1 MNSLFNTKASLKCLL
16 ETHKNTLSKE
26 IYDYLNS
33 LIELEFSVVE
43 EYLSKSDID
52 KISDTSLYYNV
63 ALYNIY
69 HRIMNIIRSLDVLP
83 SLKYTEKSN
92 TRAYYETLFIN
103 GIYLNSK
110 TYFEYPLIELNYNY
124 PDENK
129 IAINLFRKDIPV
141 NTNRSNLSKTEKESI
156 ITSELVNRLYQ
167 DYHISEEDLEEVTL
181 KRTNKQRMRIYKR
194 PNIII
199 IETIN

>member
-43 EYLSKSDID
+43 EYLSKSDIA

-110 TYFEYPLIELNYNY
+110 TYFEYPLIELKYNY

-167 DYHISEEDLEEVTL
+167 DYHIYEEDLEKVTL

-199 IETIN
+199 TETIN

>member
-43 EYLSKSDID
+43 EYLSKSDIA

-167 DYHISEEDLEEVTL
+167 DYHIYEEELEEITL
-181 KRTNKQRMRIYKR
+181 KRTNKQCMRIYKR

-199 IETIN
+199 TETIN

>member
-1 MNSLFNTKASLKCLL
+1 MNSLFNTKASLKYLL

-43 EYLSKSDID
+43 EYLSKSDIA

-110 TYFEYPLIELNYNY
+110 TYF
-124 PDENK
+124 
-129 IAINLFRKDIPV
+129 
-141 NTNRSNLSKTEKESI
+141 
-156 ITSELVNRLYQ
+156 
-167 DYHISEEDLEEVTL
+167 
-181 KRTNKQRMRIYKR
+181 
-194 PNIII
+194 
-199 IETIN
+199 

>member
-16 ETHKNTLSKE
+16 ETQKNTLSKE
-26 IYDYLNS
+26 KYDYLNS

-167 DYHISEEDLEEVTL
+167 DYHIYEEDLEEVTL
-181 KRTNKQRMRIYKR
+181 KRTHKQRMRIYKR

-199 IETIN
+199 TETIN

>member
-110 TYFEYPLIELNYNY
+110 TYFEYPLLELNYNY
-124 PDENK
+124 PNENK

-181 KRTNKQRMRIYKR
+181 KRTHKQRMRIYKR

-199 IETIN
+199 TETIN

>member
-110 TYFEYPLIELNYNY
+110 TYFEYPLLELNYNY
-124 PDENK
+124 PNENK

-199 IETIN
+199 TETIN

>member
-16 ETHKNTLSKE
+16 ETHKNTVSKE
-26 IYDYLNS
+26 IYNYLNS

-43 EYLSKSDID
+43 EYLSKSDIA

-110 TYFEYPLIELNYNY
+110 TYFEYPLIELKYNY
-124 PDENK
+124 PDKNK

-167 DYHISEEDLEEVTL
+167 DYHIYEEDLEEVTL

-199 IETIN
+199 TETIN

>member
-43 EYLSKSDID
+43 EYLSKRDID

-69 HRIMNIIRSLDVLP
+69 HRIMNIIHSLDVLP

-110 TYFEYPLIELNYNY
+110 TYFEYPLLELNYNY

-167 DYHISEEDLEEVTL
+167 DYHIYEEELEEVTL
-181 KRTNKQRMRIYKR
+181 KRTNKQHMRIYKR

-199 IETIN
+199 TETIN

>member
-43 EYLSKSDID
+43 EYLSKSDME

-199 IETIN
+199 TETIN

>member
-1 MNSLFNTKASLKCLL
+1 MNSLFNTKASLKYLL

-33 LIELEFSVVE
+33 LIELEYSVVE

-110 TYFEYPLIELNYNY
+110 TFCEYPLIELNYNY

-199 IETIN
+199 TETIN

>member
-1 MNSLFNTKASLKCLL
+1 MNSLFNTKASLKYLL
-16 ETHKNTLSKE
+16 ETHKNTVSKE
-26 IYDYLNS
+26 IYNYLNS

-110 TYFEYPLIELNYNY
+110 TYCEYPLIELNYNY

-129 IAINLFRKDIPV
+129 IAINLFRKDILV

-167 DYHISEEDLEEVTL
+167 DYHIYEEDLEKVTL

-199 IETIN
+199 TETIN

>member
-69 HRIMNIIRSLDVLP
+69 HRIINIIRSLDVLP

-110 TYFEYPLIELNYNY
+110 TYFEYPLLELNYNY

-199 IETIN
+199 TETIN

>member
-52 KISDTSLYYNV
+52 KISDTSLYNNV

-69 HRIMNIIRSLDVLP
+69 HRIMNIIHSLDVLP

-110 TYFEYPLIELNYNY
+110 TYFEYPLLELNYNY
-124 PDENK
+124 PNENK

-199 IETIN
+199 TETIN

>member
-69 HRIMNIIRSLDVLP
+69 HRIMNIIRSLDVLL

-110 TYFEYPLIELNYNY
+110 TYFEYPLLELNYNY

-199 IETIN
+199 TETIN

>member
-16 ETHKNTLSKE
+16 ETQKNTLSKE

-69 HRIMNIIRSLDVLP
+69 HRIVNIIHSLDVLP

-110 TYFEYPLIELNYNY
+110 TYFEYPLLELNYNY

-199 IETIN
+199 TETIN

>member
-33 LIELEFSVVE
+33 LIELEYSVVE

-156 ITSELVNRLYQ
+156 ITSELVNKLYQ

-199 IETIN
+199 TETIN

>member
-1 MNSLFNTKASLKCLL
+1 MNSLFTTKTSLKHLL
-16 ETHKNTLSKE
+16 ETHKKTLSKE

-33 LIELEFSVVE
+33 LIELEFSVME

-63 ALYNIY
+63 VLYNIY

-83 SLKYTEKSN
+83 CLKYTEKSN

-141 NTNRSNLSKTEKESI
+141 NTNKSNLSKTEKESI

-181 KRTNKQRMRIYKR
+181 KRTNNQRMRIYKKS
-194 PNIII
+194 NIII
-199 IETIN
+199 TETIN

>member
-141 NTNRSNLSKTEKESI
+141 NTNRFNLSKTEKESI
-156 ITSELVNRLYQ
+156 ITSDLVNRLYQ

-199 IETIN
+199 TETIN

>member
-1 MNSLFNTKASLKCLL
+1 MNSLFNTKASLKYLL
-16 ETHKNTLSKE
+16 ETHKNTVSKE
-26 IYDYLNS
+26 IYNYLNS

-43 EYLSKSDID
+43 EYLSKSDIA

-110 TYFEYPLIELNYNY
+110 TFCEYPLIELNYNY

-167 DYHISEEDLEEVTL
+167 DYHIYEEDLEEVTL

-199 IETIN
+199 TETIN

>member
-141 NTNRSNLSKTEKESI
+141 NTNGSNLSKTEKESI

-199 IETIN
+199 TETIN

>member
-43 EYLSKSDID
+43 EYFSKSDID

-141 NTNRSNLSKTEKESI
+141 NTNRFNLSKTEKESI

-199 IETIN
+199 TETIN

>member
-43 EYLSKSDID
+43 EYLSKSDND

-69 HRIMNIIRSLDVLP
+69 HRIMNIIHSLDVLP

-156 ITSELVNRLYQ
+156 ITSELVNRLYL
-167 DYHISEEDLEEVTL
+167 DYHIYEEDLEEVTL

-199 IETIN
+199 TETIN

>member
-33 LIELEFSVVE
+33 LIELEFSVME

-156 ITSELVNRLYQ
+156 ITSDLVNRLYQ

-194 PNIII
+194 PKIII
-199 IETIN
+199 TETIN

>member
-43 EYLSKSDID
+43 EYLSKSDME

-141 NTNRSNLSKTEKESI
+141 NTNRFNLSKTEKESI

-167 DYHISEEDLEEVTL
+167 DYHISEEDLEEITL

-199 IETIN
+199 TETIN

>member
-43 EYLSKSDID
+43 EYLSKSDME

-110 TYFEYPLIELNYNY
+110 TYFEYPLIELKYNY
-124 PDENK
+124 PDKNK

-167 DYHISEEDLEEVTL
+167 DYHIYEEDLEKVTL

-199 IETIN
+199 TETIN

>member
-1 MNSLFNTKASLKCLL
+1 MNSLFNTKASLKGLL

-52 KISDTSLYYNV
+52 KISDTSLYYNI

-141 NTNRSNLSKTEKESI
+141 NTNRFNLSKTEKESI

-199 IETIN
+199 TETIN

>member
-69 HRIMNIIRSLDVLP
+69 HRIMNIIHSLDVLP

-110 TYFEYPLIELNYNY
+110 TYFEYPLLELNYNY
-124 PDENK
+124 PNENK

-194 PNIII
+194 HNIII
-199 IETIN
+199 TETIN

>member
-1 MNSLFNTKASLKCLL
+1 MNSLFTTKASLKCLL

-26 IYDYLNS
+26 VYDYLNS
-33 LIELEFSVVE
+33 LIELEFSVME
-43 EYLSKSDID
+43 EHLSKSNID

-69 HRIMNIIRSLDVLP
+69 HRIMNIIHSLDVLP

-92 TRAYYETLFIN
+92 TRTYYETLFIN

-124 PDENK
+124 PDEPK

-141 NTNRSNLSKTEKESI
+141 NTNRFNLSKTEKESI
-156 ITSELVNRLYQ
+156 VTSELVNKLYQ
-167 DYHISEEDLEEVTL
+167 DYNISAEDLEEVTL

-199 IETIN
+199 TETIN

>member
-1 MNSLFNTKASLKCLL
+1 MNSLFNTKASLKYLL

-33 LIELEFSVVE
+33 LIELEYSVVE
-43 EYLSKSDID
+43 EYLSKSDIA

-110 TYFEYPLIELNYNY
+110 TYFEYPLIELKYNY

-167 DYHISEEDLEEVTL
+167 DYHIYEEDLEKVTL

-199 IETIN
+199 TETIN

>member
-69 HRIMNIIRSLDVLP
+69 LRIMNIIHSLDILP

-110 TYFEYPLIELNYNY
+110 TYFEYPLLELNYNY
-124 PDENK
+124 PNENK

-199 IETIN
+199 TETIN

>member
-43 EYLSKSDID
+43 EYLSKSDME

-141 NTNRSNLSKTEKESI
+141 NTNRFNLSKTEKESI

-199 IETIN
+199 TETIN

>member
-43 EYLSKSDID
+43 EYLSKSDME

-167 DYHISEEDLEEVTL
+167 DYHISEEDLEEITL

-199 IETIN
+199 TETIN

>member
-1 MNSLFNTKASLKCLL
+1 MNSLFNTKASLKYLL

-69 HRIMNIIRSLDVLP
+69 HRIMNIIHSLDVLP

-110 TYFEYPLIELNYNY
+110 IYFEYPLLELNYNY
-124 PDENK
+124 PNENK

-141 NTNRSNLSKTEKESI
+141 NTNRFNLSKTEKESI

-167 DYHISEEDLEEVTL
+167 DYHIYEEDLEEVTL

-199 IETIN
+199 TETIN

>member
-156 ITSELVNRLYQ
+156 ITSDLVNRLYQ
-167 DYHISEEDLEEVTL
+167 DYHISEEELEEVTL

-199 IETIN
+199 TETIN

>member
-43 EYLSKSDID
+43 EYLSKSNID

-110 TYFEYPLIELNYNY
+110 TYFEYPLLELNYNY

-199 IETIN
+199 TETIN

>member
-1 MNSLFNTKASLKCLL
+1 MNSLFNTKAILKCLL

-110 TYFEYPLIELNYNY
+110 TYFEYPLLELNYNY

-141 NTNRSNLSKTEKESI
+141 NTNRFNLSKTEKESI

-199 IETIN
+199 TETIN

>member
-1 MNSLFNTKASLKCLL
+1 MNTLFTTKTSLKHLL

-33 LIELEFSVVE
+33 LIELEFSVME

-167 DYHISEEDLEEVTL
+167 DYYICEENLEEVTL
-181 KRTNKQRMRIYKR
+181 KRTNNQRMRIYKR
-194 PNIII
+194 SNIII
-199 IETIN
+199 TETIN

>member
-43 EYLSKSDID
+43 EHLSKSDID
-52 KISDTSLYYNV
+52 KISDTSLYCNV

-69 HRIMNIIRSLDVLP
+69 HRIMNIIHSLDVLP
-83 SLKYTEKSN
+83 SLKYTEKLN

-110 TYFEYPLIELNYNY
+110 TYFEYPLLELNYNY

-199 IETIN
+199 TETIN

>member
-33 LIELEFSVVE
+33 LIELEYSVVE

-110 TYFEYPLIELNYNY
+110 TFCEYPLIELNYNY

-167 DYHISEEDLEEVTL
+167 DYHIYEEDLEKVTL

-199 IETIN
+199 TETIN

>member
-141 NTNRSNLSKTEKESI
+141 NTNRFNLSKTEKESI

-199 IETIN
+199 TETIN